1 MDSQGQREAQ
11 WGCISFARFRTIIK
25 PRSSIAHLFARWLVC
40 LLLLGAQGAWAQ
52 SSPPPADNYVYDA
65 AGRLVA
71 VTRSDGTTT
80 QYTYDDMGNLLQKSA
95 SLPAGQLALFSFS
108 PHHGSAG
115 TVVTLNGQGFSST
128 PSNNSVS
135 FNGTPATLQSATP
148 TQLIASVPLGASTG
162 PVAITVD
169 GQTVT
174 STAPF
179 TVDGTGAPPIIT
191 QVAPNVAATGTTVT
205 VTGTGLNPV
214 PGNTVTRLAGQQL
227 VLQSAADTQLQ
238 FVVPSAAV
246 TGHLAVQTPFGQT
259 DSPTPF
265 IVLPSAV
272 SAANVV
278 SSANITV
285 DGASTALTIGAATQF
300 GIVTFDATGNS
311 WLSLQASAI
320 TGTAG
325 SVKYVVYAPGN
336 TVVQQGTFS
345 STSPTVHLPPLAAG
359 TYLVTFQPSSGNAQ
373 FSVGVESNVALTPG
387 TPITVATAVQG
398 QSKRVLVAAK
408 AGQSFAFEVLST
420 TTNPSGRSVTYSVYT
435 PSGVLYVGNTSVS
448 STGALN
454 LRQLPET
461 GAYQIWIVPGSG
473 ITGTVQVE
481 AVPSPTT
488 ALPADGS
495 SQAYNTQAAGQNAYL
510 SFTAHDGDNLNL
522 TLAGLTA
529 SGTSTVEADVNVYN
543 AAGTSIAS
551 TSCYTNNPGGS
562 CRMNLLNMV
571 AGNYTAII
579 SPSSSAV
586 TMHFNAILALDTAGP
601 QLVANTP
608 VSVALA
614 AGQVETF
621 TFNANAGDTVA
632 LNLSS
637 VTTTPTG
644 QTLYAYVYRPDTGP
658 ITSNNYYSTVS
669 STGAST
675 TLNLQNL
682 PASGTYTVRVFNNY
696 GIPSSA
702 QLTLVPGVQGIV
714 TAGGSAQ
721 NFTTTT
727 VGQNVYL
734 SFSANAGSTL
744 NVTLAG
750 VTISGSTNTTATMTL
765 YGPTGSS
772 LGSTGCSSTSP
783 GGSCRVS
790 IWNTSAGTYT
800 AVVSPPANGTLH
812 FDAIVAP
819 DTSGPVLI
827 ANQATSVALSAG
839 QVERVTFN
847 ANAGDTVA
855 LMLSGL
861 STAPTGQTMYADV
874 YRPDSGAAGSSN
886 IYKTVSGSSG
896 TLTLNLPN
904 LPASG
909 GYTVRIYTAYGIPGS
924 AQVTLVSGVT
934 GALPTNGTS
943 QNYAATTANQNVY
956 LSFNAAAGSTL
967 NLTLSGLTVSGS
979 SSASV
984 QVLTPSGGLLASST
998 CYTTNPGASCR
1009 LPLWNLVAGTYSVV
1023 VTPASGATIT
1033 GFNVTL
1039 APDSIGP
1046 TLTAAT
1052 PVTAT
1057 LSTGQVERLTFQAN
1071 IGDTVALTMSGAT
1084 TTPSGQYVYADIYRP
1099 DTGALTSSVYSTFSN
1114 NNGSNKVLNL
1124 PNLPASG
1131 MYTVRVYNAYG
1142 IPSTAQFSL
1151 TDTAAPPPVYG
1162 TPTLPSNGS
1171 PQSESSSAAGQNVTM
1186 TFNANAGDNL
1196 NLTLAGLSITGSSST
1211 SASVK
1216 ISNPSGTV
1224 ITTATC
1230 STTSPGSSCRI
1241 ALLNLV
1247 AGTYSVVVTPPNGS
1261 SILNFNAILLPDVAG
1276 PVLAANTPVAANLSA
1291 GQVTRLT
1298 FNANAGDNVTLNL
1311 AGVSTTPA
1319 GQAVFADIYRP
1330 DTGVITT
1337 SSYYT
1342 TFNSS
1347 GSNAT
1352 LNLQNLPA
1360 SGTYTVRVYNSYGI
1374 PSNAQMTLVPSAPV
1388 PLPTGGTSQTYG
1400 TTTAGQN
1407 AYLSFTVP
1415 SSTNL
1420 NLTLTGLTIGGASST
1435 QVNVNVYNAVGSN
1448 IASTS
1453 CYTTNPGNSCRLGML
1468 GLAAGAYSVVV
1479 SPSSSGSTMQFN
1491 ALLAPDTSGS
1501 MLAANTPATVT
1512 LATGQVETLTFN
1524 ANAGDTVALNLSGV
1538 TSTPTGQTLY
1548 AYVYRP
1554 DIGSMTSSNYYA
1566 NFNSSGSNA
1575 ILNLPNLP
1583 VSGAYVVRIFN
1594 NYGTPANA
1602 QLTLAPGV
1610 TGTLPI
1616 DGASQSYATTTPG
1629 QNMYLS
1635 FSANPGDDAELTFT
1649 NVTSSFS
1656 AVVSNASGSPV
1667 GSVSC
1672 SASNPGASCTGSLWN
1687 LTGGAYSVVITPSN
1701 SGSVL
1706 QLKALLLRD
1715 TTGPAL
1721 VLNTSAS
1728 VSLGV
1733 GQAQRLTFHA
1743 NVGDSYT
1750 LNLAG
1755 ASTVPSG
1762 QSVYV
1767 SVYRPDTNPMTV
1779 SNDYASANSSGT
1791 ATALN
1796 LASLPVSGDYT
1807 VVVSTNYGE
1816 AGAVQLTLLQGSN
1829 GALALNTSHTYTTA
1843 LGQSAN
1849 LTFNKANYTSNL
1861 ELTINNL
1868 AISGSDE
1875 AWATLNVLTSSGAQV
1890 ASTTCY
1896 TVDPGSSCR
1905 VPLWNLAPGNY
1916 TVSLVPANT
1925 GNAMTFNA
1933 GMASDVVG
1941 PDITLNT
1948 PTSVTLNA
1956 GQVERLTFT
1965 ANAGDSVALRLS
1977 QVATIP
1983 AGQLVYAD
1991 VYRPDTTAITTSNY
2005 HAYIGSA
2012 GEDETLMLPN
2022 LPMSGVYTVVVSTT
2036 YGEAGQAQLTLTTP

>member
-1 MDSQGQREAQ
+1 MDSQGQRQAQ
-11 WGCISFARFRTIIK
+11 WGGISFARLSAITRPQSPAK
-25 PRSSIAHLFARWLVC
+25 HLFARWLIC
-40 LLLLGAQGAWAQ
+40 LLLLGAQGVWAQ
-52 SSPPPADNYVYDA
+52 SPPPADNYVYDA

-108 PHHGSAG
+108 PNHGNAG

-128 PSNNSVS
+128 LGNNGVS
-135 FNGTPATLQSATP
+135 FNGTSATLQSATP
-148 TQLIASVPLGASTG
+148 TQLITSVPLGASTG
-162 PVAITVD
+162 PISVTVG

-174 STAPF
+174 SAAPF

-191 QVAPNVAATGTTVT
+191 QVAPNIAATGATVT
-205 VTGTGLNPV
+205 ITGTGLNPV

-246 TGHLAVQTPFGQT
+246 TGHLTVQTPFGQT
-259 DSPTPF
+259 TSPTPLV
-265 IVLPSAV
+265 VLPSAV

-278 SSANITV
+278 SSANIVV
-285 DGASTALTIGAATQF
+285 DGAPTALTIGTATQF
-300 GIVTFDATGNS
+300 GTVAFDATGNS

-345 STSPTVHLPPLAAG
+345 STSPSVHLPPLAAG

-373 FSVGVESNVALTPG
+373 FSVGVESNVALAPNTPV
-387 TPITVATAVQG
+387 TVATAVQG

-408 AGQSFAFEVLST
+408 AGQSFVFEVLST
-420 TTNPSGRSVTYSVYT
+420 TTNPSARSVTYSVYT
-435 PSGVLYVGNTSVS
+435 PSGVLYVGSTSVS
-448 STGALN
+448 STGAVN
-454 LRQLPET
+454 LSQLPET
-461 GAYQIWIVPGSG
+461 GVYQVLIAPGSG

-481 AVPSPTT
+481 TVPSTTT
-488 ALPADGS
+488 ALPSDDS
-495 SQAYNTQAAGQNAYL
+495 SQAYTTQAAGQNAYL

-522 TLAGLTA
+522 TLAGLTIT
-529 SGTSTVEADVNVYN
+529 GTTATQVYVNVYN
-543 AAGTSIAS
+543 AAGTNIAS
-551 TSCYTNNPGGS
+551 TYCYTGNPGGS
-562 CRMNLLNMV
+562 CRLDMLNMV
-571 AGNYTAII
+571 AGNYTAIV
-579 SPSSSAV
+579 SPYSSAS

-608 VSVALA
+608 ASVTLA

-658 ITSNNYYSTVS
+658 IASNNYYSTVS

-682 PASGTYTVRVFNNY
+682 PASGTYIVRVFNNY

-702 QLTLVPGVQGIV
+702 QLTLAPGVQGAV
-714 TAGGSAQ
+714 SAGGSAQ
-721 NFTTTT
+721 NFATTLP
-727 VGQNVYL
+727 GQNVYL
-734 SFSANAGSTL
+734 SFSANAGSTPNLTL
-744 NVTLAG
+744 NGL
-750 VTISGSTNTTATMTL
+750 TISGTTNTAVTL
-765 YGPTGSS
+765 SIYGPTGTN
-772 LGSTGCSSTSP
+772 LGSVNCSSTSP
-783 GGSCRVS
+783 GGSCRIS
-790 IWNTSAGTYT
+790 LWNPIGGTYT
-800 AVVSPPANGTLH
+800 AVVTTPSNGTVH
-812 FDAIVAP
+812 FNAILSP
-819 DTSGPVLI
+819 DTSGPVLT
-827 ANQATSVALSAG
+827 ANQATNVALNAG
-839 QVERVTFN
+839 QVERLTFN

-855 LMLSGL
+855 LTLSGL
-861 STAPTGQTMYADV
+861 STTPAGQTIYADV
-874 YRPDSGAAGSSN
+874 YRPDLGVATSTNA
-886 IYKTVSGSSG
+886 YKTVSGSSG

-904 LPASG
+904 LPANGS
-909 GYTVRIYTAYGIPGS
+909 YTVRIYTAYGIPGS
-924 AQVTLVSGVT
+924 AQVTLVSGAT
-934 GALPTNGTS
+934 GALLTNGTS
-943 QNYAATTANQNVY
+943 QNYAATVANQSVY
-956 LSFNAAAGSTL
+956 LSFNATAGSTL

-979 SSASV
+979 TSASV
-984 QVLTPSGGLLASST
+984 QVLTSNGGLLASST
-998 CYTTNPGASCR
+998 CYTTNPGGSCR
-1009 LPLWNLVAGTYSVV
+1009 MPLWNLAAGTYSVV
-1023 VTPASGATIT
+1023 VAPTSGGTIT
-1033 GFNVTL
+1033 GFNVML
-1039 APDSIGP
+1039 VSDSTGP

-1057 LSTGQVERLTFQAN
+1057 LGTGQVERLTFQAN
-1071 IGDTVALTMSGAT
+1071 IGDTVALTMSGAS

-1099 DTGALTSSVYSTFSN
+1099 DTGALTSSVYSTFNS
-1114 NNGSNKVLNL
+1114 NGSSKVLNL
-1124 PNLPASG
+1124 PNLPATG
-1131 MYTVRVYNAYG
+1131 TYTIRVYNTYG

-1171 PQSESSSAAGQNVTM
+1171 PQSESSSAAGQNITM
-1186 TFNANAGDNL
+1186 AFNANAGDNL
-1196 NLTLAGLSITGSSST
+1196 NLTLAGLAITGSSST
-1211 SASVK
+1211 SATVK
-1216 ISNPSGTV
+1216 VSNPSGAV
-1224 ITTATC
+1224 IVTTSC
-1230 STTSPGSSCRI
+1230 YTTSPGSSCRI
-1241 ALLNLV
+1241 PLLNLV

-1261 SILNFNAILLPDVAG
+1261 SNLNFNAILLADVIG

-1298 FNANAGDNVTLNL
+1298 FNANAGDNVALNL
-1311 AGVSTTPA
+1311 SGVSTTPT
-1319 GQAVFADIYRP
+1319 GQAVFADVYRP
-1330 DTGVITT
+1330 DTGAITT
-1337 SSYYT
+1337 SNYYT

-1374 PSNAQMTLVPSAPV
+1374 PSNAQVTLAPSAAV
-1388 PLPTGGTSQTYG
+1388 PLPPGGTSQNYG

-1407 AYLSFTVP
+1407 VYLSFAAQAGA
-1415 SSTNL
+1415 SL
-1420 NLTLTGLTIGGASST
+1420 NLTLTGLTIGGTSST
-1435 QVNVNVYNAVGSN
+1435 QVNVNVYNAAGSN

-1468 GLAAGAYSVVV
+1468 GLVAGTYSVVV

-1491 ALLAPDTSGS
+1491 AMLAPDTSGPT
-1501 MLAANTPATVT
+1501 LAANTPATVT

-1538 TSTPTGQTLY
+1538 TSTPAGQTLY
-1548 AYVYRP
+1548 AYIYRP
-1554 DIGSMTSSNYYA
+1554 DFGAITASNSYA
-1566 NFNSSGSNA
+1566 NFSSSGSNA
-1575 ILNLPNLP
+1575 ILNLPSLP
-1583 VSGAYVVRIFN
+1583 VSGTYIVRVFN
-1594 NYGTPANA
+1594 SYGTPATA
-1602 QLTLAPGV
+1602 QLTLTPGA
-1610 TGTLPI
+1610 TGTLPM
-1616 DGASQSYATTTPG
+1616 DGASQSYASTVPG

-1649 NVTSSFS
+1649 NVTSSFG
-1656 AVVSNASGSPV
+1656 AVVFNASGSQI
-1667 GSVSC
+1667 GGVSC
-1672 SASNPGASCTGSLWN
+1672 SASSPGASCTGSFWN
-1687 LTGGAYSVVITPSN
+1687 LTGGTYSVVITPSN
-1701 SGSVL
+1701 SSSVL
-1706 QLKALLLRD
+1706 QFKALLLRD

-1721 VLNTSAS
+1721 VLNTPAS

-1733 GQAQRLTFHA
+1733 GQVERLTFHA
-1743 NVGDSYT
+1743 NRGDSYT
-1750 LNLAG
+1750 LNLAA

-1767 SVYRPDTNPMTV
+1767 NVYRPDANPITTG
-1779 SNDYASANSSGT
+1779 NDYASANSSGT
-1791 ATALN
+1791 TTALN
-1796 LASLPVSGDYT
+1796 LASLPVSGNYT

-1816 AGAVQLTLLQGSN
+1816 AGAVQLTLLQGST
-1829 GALALNTSHTYTTA
+1829 GALTLNTSHTYTTIV
-1843 LGQSAN
+1843 GQSAN

-1896 TVDPGSSCR
+1896 AVDPGGSCR

-1925 GNAMTFNA
+1925 SNAMTFNA
-1933 GMASDVVG
+1933 VLASDVVG
-1941 PDITLNT
+1941 PDLTPNT
-1948 PTSVTLNA
+1948 PASVLLNA

-1965 ANAGDSVALRLS
+1965 ANAGDSVALKLS
-1977 QVATIP
+1977 GVATTP
-1983 AGQLVYAD
+1983 PGQLVYVD

-2012 GEDETLMLPN
+2012 GEDETLTLPN
-2022 LPMSGVYTVVVSTT
+2022 LPVSGVYTVVVSTT
-2036 YGEAGQAQLTLTTP
+2036 YGESGQAQLTLTTP